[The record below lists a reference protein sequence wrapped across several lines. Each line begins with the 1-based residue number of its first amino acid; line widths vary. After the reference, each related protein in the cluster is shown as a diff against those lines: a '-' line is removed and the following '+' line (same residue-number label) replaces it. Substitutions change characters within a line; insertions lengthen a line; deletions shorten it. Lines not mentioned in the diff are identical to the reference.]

1 MDEKLNNHKFSFEK
15 LEVWQNS
22 LDFAKLIYEVT
33 DKFPKTEIYGLSS
46 QIRRAT
52 VSISSNIAEGS
63 TRSSLKDQARYT
75 EIAFGSLLETL
86 NQLIIAN
93 KIGYIGE
100 NELYMLRDEIEKISR
115 QLNALKKSQIK
126 RQKIGESL

>member
-1 MDEKLNNHKFSFEK
+1 VNSLVNHKFSFEK
-15 LEVWQNS
+15 LEVWQDSIN
-22 LDFAKLIYEVT
+22 FAKQVYEIT
-33 DKFPKTEIYGLSS
+33 NNFPKTEIYGLIS

-63 TRSSLKDQARYT
+63 TRKSFKDQARFT

-93 KIGYIGE
+93 KLGYISE
-100 NELYMLRDEIEKISR
+100 NELNLIRTEIEKMSR
-115 QLNALKKSQIK
+115 QLNGLKKSQME
-126 RQKIGESL
+126 RQNNQ

>member
-1 MDEKLNNHKFSFEK
+1 MNSLVNHKFSFEK
-15 LEVWQNS
+15 LEVWQDSIN
-22 LDFAKLIYEVT
+22 FAKQVYEIT
-33 DKFPKTEIYGLSS
+33 NNFPKTEIYGLIS

-63 TRSSLKDQARYT
+63 TRKSFKDQARFT

-93 KIGYIGE
+93 KLGYISE
-100 NELYMLRDEIEKISR
+100 NELNLIRTEIEKMSR
-115 QLNALKKSQIK
+115 QLNGLKKSQME
-126 RQKIGESL
+126 RQNNQ